1 MTLNAQK
8 GIAVV
13 VVAFSLAN
21 LGIGGIKVILNLTL
35 AFILYSIVL
44 STITIRFSNFFVN
57 VDVEKKVLEADKKS

>member
-21 LGIGGIKVILNLTL
+21 LGIGGIKIILNLIL
-35 AFILYSIVL
+35 AFILYSIIL
-44 STITIRFSNFFVN
+44 STFTIRFSKFFV
-57 VDVEKKVLEADKKS
+57 ETKKQKL